1 MKKRFNFFKLACFLT
16 TIALIICCF
25 VGCGTRRTAVKDIM
39 TTAST
44 TSQPRTTT
52 TPSSTIIKTTTV
64 PTTVPPTTTKP
75 TKVEPTTV
83 KPTEAVEEET
93 SFEEDAEAVGSS
105 EEFTTSESNNNGDLS
120 DNNNNTSRTDVIYS
134 PSEFMNAGVINWGGW
149 KWTYYSERILPGE
162 GLWIPGRWTDSD
174 GYVCDENGYVCLAST
189 SAERYSVVETPFGRT
204 GKVYDT
210 GCDYGVMDVY
220 VNW

>member
-16 TIALIICCF
+16 TIILIICCF

-52 TPSSTIIKTTTV
+52 ASSSTIIKATTV
-64 PTTVPPTTTKP
+64 PTTVPPTTVKP
-75 TKVEPTTV
+75 KKVEPTTI
-83 KPTEAVEEET
+83 KPTEAVKEET

-120 DNNNNTSRTDVIYS
+120 DNDNNTSRTDVIYS

>member
-25 VGCGTRRTAVKDIM
+25 VGCGTRRTTVKDIM
-39 TTAST
+39 TTVST
-44 TSQPRTTT
+44 TFQPHTTT
-52 TPSSTIIKTTTV
+52 APSSTIITTTTV
-64 PTTVPPTTTKP
+64 PTTVAT
-75 TKVEPTTV
+75 E
-83 KPTEAVEEET
+83 KPTEKPKKKENKKPVVIQETQPETIPEIEEET
-93 SFEEDAEAVGSS
+93 TTPEDNENEDQSS
-105 EEFTTSESNNNGDLS
+105 ITNSDSQSNNA
-120 DNNNNTSRTDVIYS
+120 IYS
-134 PSEFMNAGVINWGGW
+134 PSEFMNAGVIEWGGW

-174 GYVCDENGYVCLAST
+174 GYVCDENGYICLAST
-189 SAERYSVVETPFGRT
+189 SAERYSIVETPFGRT

>member
-16 TIALIICCF
+16 TIILIICCF

-64 PTTVPPTTTKP
+64 PTAVPPTTTKP

-105 EEFTTSESNNNGDLS
+105 EEFTTSESDNNGDLS

-134 PSEFMNAGVINWGGW
+134 PSEFINAGVINWGGW